1 MLKYASEF
9 IAGIP
14 RAKKKKEMLKF
25 FSKDFDVQVT
35 AAGATVK
42 QTFELDKSVKTI
54 TNFTILSNREDLAY
68 YRGSFR
74 LEINRDEIIPEG
86 FSTKKVMCWPTVSP
100 DQRPKQ
106 IGKKATGNGL
116 ITFEYTDT
124 NDGLTIFQPYTVS
137 LSVEGERDS
146 DS

>member
-1 MLKYASEF
+1 M
-9 IAGIP
+9 I
-14 RAKKKKEMLKF
+14 KF

-35 AAGATVK
+35 AAGQTVK
-42 QTFELDKSVKTI
+42 RTIEVDKSVKTI
-54 TNFTILSNREDLAY
+54 THYTILSNREDLAY

-74 LEINRDEIIPEG
+74 LEINKDEIVPEG
-86 FSTKKVMCWPTVSP
+86 YSTKKIMCWPTVSP
-100 DQRPKQ
+100 NDRLKTL
-106 IGKKATGNGL
+106 GKKNTGNGL

-124 NDGLTIFQPYTVS
+124 NDGLTAFVPYTVS